1 MKALVVTAPGQMEY
15 QEIEKPIPGPCE
27 VVSRVCYC
35 GICGTDGEIYH
46 GDTSLAE
53 NGLIHYPVRI
63 GHEWS
68 GIVEAVGSEVKDF
81 KPGDRVI
88 SDTGSSC
95 GKCEACLSGNFR
107 KCDKLVSLGTIG
119 DYKEGAFA
127 EYIVMHHWHM
137 HKIPDNISLEEAA
150 LVEPGTV
157 ALHGLENS
165 KAKAGE
171 TILVTGTGVIGL
183 MAVNL
188 AKQMGLKVLLAGR
201 KPFKLDIG
209 LQMGADAVI
218 NTTEEDLSEAV
229 RRVTD
234 GRGVDIF
241 YDTTGAMD
249 IVKHAMDLTVY
260 AGRISLLAFYDD
272 LLNAFDV
279 NKLVMFHKSLLGCE
293 GTDWCAPRVLDIV
306 AQKKVPLTP
315 MITHRVSFEKAADAI
330 RTSRQNTAEKIKTM
344 VQIGA
349 EE

>member
-1 MKALVVTAPGQMEY
+1 MKALVVKAPGIIEY
-15 QEIEKPIPGPCE
+15 QEVQKPVPGPHE

-53 NGLIHYPVRI
+53 NHLIHYPVRI

-68 GIVEAVGSEVKDF
+68 GVVESVGSEVHDF

-107 KCDKLVSLGTIG
+107 KCENLVSLGTIG
-119 DYKEGAFA
+119 DFKEGAFA
-127 EYIVMHHWHM
+127 EYIVMHEWHM
-137 HKIPDNISLEEAA
+137 HKVPDEISLEEAA

-157 ALHGLENS
+157 ALHALENS
-165 KAKAGE
+165 RVQSGE

-188 AKQMGLKVLLAGR
+188 AKQMGLRVLLAGR
-201 KPFKLDIG
+201 KPFKLNIG
-209 LQMGADAVI
+209 RQMGADITI
-218 NTTEEDLSEAV
+218 NTTQEDLSQAV
-229 RRVTD
+229 LHATD
-234 GRGVDIF
+234 GRGVDVF
-241 YDTTGAMD
+241 FDTTGAMS
-249 IVKHAMDLTVY
+249 IVNRAMDLTAY
-260 AGRISLLAFYDD
+260 AGRIALLAFYDD

-279 NKLVMFHKSLLGCE
+279 NRLVMYHKSLLGCE

-306 AQKKVPLTP
+306 KQKKVPLTP
-315 MITHRVSFEKAADAI
+315 MITHRVAFEEAAETI
-330 RTSRQNTAEKIKTM
+330 RNSRRNTAEKIKVM
-344 VQIGA
+344 VQIGK
-349 EE
+349 E

>member
-1 MKALVVTAPGQMEY
+1 MKALVVKAPGEIEY
-15 QEIEKPIPGPCE
+15 QEIEKPVPGPYE
-27 VVSRVCYC
+27 VVSKVCYC
-35 GICGTDGEIYH
+35 GICGTDTEIFH
-46 GDTSLAE
+46 GDTNLAK

-107 KCDKLVSLGTIG
+107 KCDTLVSLGTAG
-119 DYKEGAFA
+119 DCKDGAFA

-165 KAKAGE
+165 GAKAGQ
-171 TILVTGTGVIGL
+171 TILVTGTGAIGL
-183 MAVNL
+183 MAANL
-188 AKQMGLKVLLAGR
+188 AKQMGLTVLLAGR
-201 KPFKLDIG
+201 KPFKLNIG
-209 LQMGADAVI
+209 KQMGADVVI
-218 NTTEEDLSEAV
+218 NTTQEDLGEAV
-229 RRVTD
+229 KKATN

-241 YDTTGAMD
+241 YDTTGSMD
-249 IVKHAMDLTVY
+249 IINQGLDLTAY
-260 AGRISLLAFYDD
+260 MGKITLLAFYDGMLD
-272 LLNAFDV
+272 NFDV

-306 AQKKVPLTP
+306 ARKKVPLTP
-315 MITHRVSFEKAADAI
+315 MITHKVSFVEAADAI
-330 RTSRQNTAEKIKTM
+330 RNSRKNTAEKIKTL
-344 VQIGA
+344 VKIK

>member
-1 MKALVVTAPGQMEY
+1 MKALVVTAPGQIEY
-15 QEIEKPIPGPCE
+15 KEFAKPVPGPYE

-35 GICGTDGEIYH
+35 GICGTDGEIFH

-53 NGLIHYPVRI
+53 DGLIHYPVRI

-68 GIVEAVGSEVKDF
+68 GVVEAVGCEVTDF

-95 GKCEACLSGNFR
+95 GTCEACLGGNFR
-107 KCDKLVSLGTIG
+107 KCKKINSLGTVG
-119 DYKEGAFA
+119 DHKEGAFA
-127 EYIVMHHWHM
+127 EYIVMYHWHM
-137 HKIPDNISLEEAA
+137 HKIPDDVALEDAA

-157 ALHGLENS
+157 AMHALENS

-188 AKQMGLKVLLAGR
+188 AKQMGLRVLLAGR

-209 LQMGADAVI
+209 KQMGADVVI
-218 NTTEEDLSEAV
+218 NTTQEDLSEAV
-229 RRVTD
+229 LKITD

-241 YDTTGAMD
+241 YDTTGAME
-249 IVKHAMDLTVY
+249 IVNRAMDLTAY
-260 AGRISLLAFYDD
+260 GARISLLAFYDD

-279 NKLVMFHKSLLGCE
+279 NKLVMYHKSLLGCE

-306 AQKKVPLTP
+306 AKKLVPLSP
-315 MITHRVSFEKAADAI
+315 MITHRVSFEEAADAI
-330 RTSRQNTAEKIKTM
+330 RNSRKDTALKIKTM
-344 VQIGA
+344 VQIGK
-349 EE
+349 E

>member
-1 MKALVVTAPGQMEY
+1 MKALVVNAPGKMEY
-15 QEIEKPIPGPCE
+15 QEVEKPVPGPYD
-27 VVSRVCYC
+27 VVSRVCCC
-35 GICGTDGEIYH
+35 GICGTDVEIYH

-53 NGLIHYPVRI
+53 NNLIHYPVRI

-68 GIVEAVGSEVKDF
+68 GIVESVGSEVKDF

-95 GKCEACLSGNFR
+95 GVCDACLHGDFR
-107 KCDKLVSLGTIG
+107 KCNKLVSLGTIG

-137 HKIPDNISLEEAA
+137 HKIPDSLTLEEAA

-157 ALHGLENS
+157 ALHALENS
-165 KAKAGE
+165 RATAGE

-188 AKQMGLKVLLAGR
+188 AKQMGLRVLLAGR

-209 LQMGADAVI
+209 QQMGADHII
-218 NTTEEDLSEAV
+218 NTEQEELPQAV
-229 RRVTD
+229 MRATA

-241 YDTTGAMD
+241 LDTTGSMS
-249 IVKHAMDLTVY
+249 IVRHAMDLTTY

-272 LLNAFDV
+272 LLNMFDL
-279 NKLVMFHKSLLGCE
+279 NRLVMDHKSLLGCE
-293 GTDWCAPRVLDIV
+293 GTDWCAPRVLELLKRTQI
-306 AQKKVPLTP
+306 PLLP
-315 MITHRVSFEKAADAI
+315 MITHRVAFEDAADAI
-330 RTSRQNTAEKIKTM
+330 RTARTNTAEKIKIM
-344 VQIGA
+344 VQIGK
-349 EE
+349 E

>member
-1 MKALVVTAPGQMEY
+1 MKALVVKAPGIIEY
-15 QEIEKPIPGPCE
+15 QEVQKPVPGPHE

-53 NGLIHYPVRI
+53 NHLIHYPVRI

-68 GIVEAVGSEVKDF
+68 GVVESVGSEVHDF

-107 KCDKLVSLGTIG
+107 KCENLVSLGTIG
-119 DYKEGAFA
+119 DFKEGAFA
-127 EYIVMHHWHM
+127 EYIVMHEWHM
-137 HKIPDNISLEEAA
+137 HKVPDEISLEEAA

-157 ALHGLENS
+157 ALHALENS
-165 KAKAGE
+165 RVQSGE

-188 AKQMGLKVLLAGR
+188 AKQMGLRVLLAGR
-201 KPFKLDIG
+201 KPFKLNIG
-209 LQMGADAVI
+209 RQMGADITI
-218 NTTEEDLSEAV
+218 NTMQEDLSQAV
-229 RRVTD
+229 LRATD
-234 GRGVDIF
+234 GRGVDVF
-241 YDTTGAMD
+241 FDTTGAMS
-249 IVKHAMDLTVY
+249 IVNRAMDLTAY
-260 AGRISLLAFYDD
+260 AGRIALLAFYDD

-279 NKLVMFHKSLLGCE
+279 NRLVMYHKSLLGCE

-306 AQKKVPLTP
+306 KQKKVPLTP
-315 MITHRVSFEKAADAI
+315 MITHRVAFEEAAEAI
-330 RTSRQNTAEKIKTM
+330 RNSRRNTAEKIKVM
-344 VQIGA
+344 VQTGK
-349 EE
+349 E